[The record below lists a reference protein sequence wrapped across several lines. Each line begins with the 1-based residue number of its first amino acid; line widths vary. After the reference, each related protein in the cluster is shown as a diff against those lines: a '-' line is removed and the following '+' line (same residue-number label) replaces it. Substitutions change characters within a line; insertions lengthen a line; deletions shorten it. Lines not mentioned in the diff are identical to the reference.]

1 MDYKTMIDQYLGQLY
16 NDDSRLEKACA
27 YALNN
32 GGKRLRPVLFMKTL
46 EALGIAPLDYLSVA
60 ASIELIHTYSLI
72 HDDLPAMD
80 DDALRRGKPTVHI
93 AFDEATAI
101 LAGDALLTDAFLIL
115 TKAEHID
122 LDIRVALIK
131 VLSEKS
137 GSRGMVLGQAYDL
150 SSEGQSI
157 SVEDLRRIHSLKTA
171 RLIEVPFMMAAFI
184 AKRQD
189 VHQFERVGHSLG
201 LAFQMQDDLLD
212 VISDEETTGKSLS
225 DEKHEKSTYVKL
237 LGIEQTKR
245 ECRLLFNE
253 VYEGLDT
260 MAIHPTPLLETIKK
274 IESRNK

>member
-1 MDYKTMIDQYLGQLY
+1 MDYKAMIDQYLGQLY
-16 NDDSRLEKACA
+16 NDDSKLERACA
-27 YALNN
+27 YALKN
-32 GGKRLRPVLFMKTL
+32 GGKRLRPLLFMKML
-46 EALGIAPLDYLSVA
+46 EALGIPPLDYLSVA

-93 AFDEATAI
+93 AYDEATAI

-122 LDIRVALIK
+122 ADIRVALIK
-131 VLSEKS
+131 ILSEKS
-137 GSRGMVLGQAYDL
+137 GSRGMVLGQVYDL

-171 RLIEVPFMMAAFI
+171 RLIEAPLVMAALI
-184 AKRQD
+184 AHRQD
-189 VHQFERVGHSLG
+189 IHQFERIGHSLG

-212 VISDEETTGKSLS
+212 VTSDEKITGKSLS
-225 DEKHEKSTYVKL
+225 DVTREKSTYVKL

-245 ECRLLFNE
+245 ECVFLFNE

-260 MAIHPTPLLETIKK
+260 MSIYSEPLLETIKN

>member
-1 MDYKTMIDQYLGQLY
+1 MDYKIMIDQYLGQLY
-16 NDDSRLEKACA
+16 SDNSRLETACA
-27 YALNN
+27 YALKN
-32 GGKRLRPVLFMKTL
+32 GGKRLRPVLFLNTL
-46 EALGIAPLDYLSVA
+46 EALGVAPLDYLSVA

-80 DDALRRGKPTVHI
+80 DDTLRRGKPTVHI
-93 AFDEATAI
+93 AYDEATAI

-115 TKAEHID
+115 TKAEHVD
-122 LDIRVALIK
+122 LDVRVALIR

-157 SVEDLRRIHSLKTA
+157 SIDDLRRIHSLKTA
-171 RLIEVPFMMAAFI
+171 RLIEVSFLMAALI
-184 AKRQD
+184 ARRQD
-189 VHQFERVGHSLG
+189 TYQFERIGHSLG

-225 DEKHEKSTYVKL
+225 DEKREKSTYVKL
-237 LGIEQTKR
+237 LGINRTKH
-245 ECRLLFNE
+245 ECTLLFND

-260 MAIHPTPLLETIKK
+260 LAIHSNTLVETIKK
-274 IESRNK
+274 IELRIK